1 MEAHSPRFCVRPLW
15 LVPIFLA
22 QAACVSV
29 TRQYPE
35 PPPIHRAPITPPK
48 THIPPT
54 IPAPPTT
61 PASEPKT
68 GAVPRNTAPPAVLA
82 LMNAA
87 QASLASGELDNAAAS
102 LERAIRL
109 QPRNPQ
115 LWHTLAEVRLKQ
127 QQPGLAE
134 DLAKKSNLHAQGRTA
149 LMRANW
155 AIIAE
160 ARRQKGDT
168 EGAAEAQ
175 HKAGE

>member
-1 MEAHSPRFCVRPLW
+1 MEAHFPRFHVRPLW
-15 LVPIFLA
+15 LLPILLA

-35 PPPIHRAPITPPK
+35 PPPIRRAPLTPPK
-48 THIPPT
+48 THIPPV
-54 IPAPPTT
+54 IPAPTT
-61 PASEPKT
+61 PAPEPNT
-68 GAVPRNTAPPAVLA
+68 GAAPSTPAPPAVLA

-149 LMRANW
+149 LIRANW

-160 ARRQKGDT
+160 ARRQKGDA